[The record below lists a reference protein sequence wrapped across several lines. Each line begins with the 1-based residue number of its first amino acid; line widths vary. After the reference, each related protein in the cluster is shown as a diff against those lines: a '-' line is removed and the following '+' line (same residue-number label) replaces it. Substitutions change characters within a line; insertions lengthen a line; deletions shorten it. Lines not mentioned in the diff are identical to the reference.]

1 MMKWTEDLSVG
12 VELID
17 TEHKSLI
24 NAINDL
30 FDACSK
36 GMGRKKIADTL
47 EFMQNYIK
55 THFSDEE
62 KLQRECGYPDYEN
75 HRRYHA
81 NFIGKVDEYS
91 KRLSDEGPN
100 IALVADFN
108 GFVTDWLIN
117 HISRED
123 KKIGLYIMQKNGN
136 I

>member
-1 MMKWTEDLSVG
+1 MKWSDDLSVG

-24 NAINDL
+24 NAINEL
-30 FDACSK
+30 FDACKK
-36 GMGRKKIADTL
+36 GQGRKKISDTL
-47 EFMQNYIK
+47 VFLQNYVK

-75 HRRYHA
+75 HRKLHA
-81 NFIGKVDEYS
+81 GFIKKVGEYS
-91 KRLSDEGPN
+91 DRLESEGAN

-108 GFVTDWLIN
+108 GFVTSWLIN

-123 KKIGLYIMQKNGN
+123 KKIGLYILEKH
-136 I
+136 